1 MFTLELLGRVTAA
14 GRVGRSFPYIHSW
27 WDASSVLG
35 LVLSSPVW
43 NKHNT
48 VESVQQQAMKMI
60 NWHTRRDWE
69 SWDCYTWKRKG
80 SGCSYPCVQIPYGK
94 IKTTKPDPAQWC
106 PETQEAIG
114 HKVKCR
120 KFHYGGYKV
129 AMVEYSWWWLNTGT
143 DCPRRLWV
151 SAFGDTQNATGH
163 GPEQH
168 AVADPAWKGLG
179 QMTSRGAPPF
189 SSILWFC
196 IY

>member
-1 MFTLELLGRVTAA
+1 MHLQCWVWFSAPQYETSTTQWSQSSNRPWRWSTDIQGETERAGTVTPGKGKAPD
-14 GRVGRSFPYIHSW
+14 VLIH
-27 WDASSVLG
+27 VYKYL
-35 LVLSSPVW
+35 
-43 NKHNT
+43 
-48 VESVQQQAMKMI
+48 M
-60 NWHTRRDWE
+60 
-69 SWDCYTWKRKG
+69 
-80 SGCSYPCVQIPYGK
+80 GK
-94 IKTTKPDPAQWC
+94 IKTTKPDPAQWS

-129 AMVEYSWWWLNTGT
+129 AMVKYTWWWLNTGT

-168 AVADPAWKGLG
+168 AVADPACWKGLG

-189 SSILWFC
+189 FSILWFC